1 MNSDA
6 RATGQPRGP
15 MEDSRP
21 SESVI
26 ADILAVATREFAQ
39 HGLAGARI
47 ERIQQQTR
55 TSKRMIYYHFGSKE
69 GLYRAVLEHA
79 FEAVRQADEGFD
91 PLAGTPQQALQQI
104 CGNAFEAF
112 LRHPEFVR
120 LLAFENLA
128 GAPFIR
134 ESELVSRFNRR
145 ALADMQAVLERGQHT
160 GCIRLGINPIDVYIN
175 MVGLCFYHVA
185 HHAGYRAAGF
195 EQEEN
200 HRIQSQDFHQQ
211 RKRAIQESCW
221 RYVKFGD

>member
-6 RATGQPRGP
+6 LAMDELRGP
-15 MEDSRP
+15 IDDDVATEP
-21 SESVI
+21 VV

-69 GLYRAVLEHA
+69 GLYRAVLENA
-79 FEAVRQADEGFD
+79 FEAVRRADEGFN
-91 PLAGTPQQALQQI
+91 PQAGTPQQALQQI
-104 CGNAFEAF
+104 ASNAFEAF

-120 LLAFENLA
+120 LLAFENLS

-134 ESELVSRFNRR
+134 ESERVARFNRR
-145 ALADMQAVLERGQHT
+145 ALADLQAVLERGQRA
-160 GCIRLGINPIDVYIN
+160 GSIRMGLNPIDVYIN

-195 EQEEN
+195 GHEEN
-200 HRIQSQDFHQQ
+200 QRIVSDEFHQQ
-211 RKRAIQESCW
+211 RKRAIEESCW
-221 RYVKFGD
+221 RYVKFCD